1 MRLIVNS
8 EFAFPRF
15 SIAFLQ
21 PMCYFLSEVIPMSSV
36 GERIKLR
43 RKQLGIS
50 ADDLAQRIGVSRSTV
65 FRWEKGDIEKVP
77 GDTLVPIAKAL
88 NVSPA
93 FLMGWEELPPETNQS
108 APISGSGSKL
118 DVFMSIVNQ
127 LSAENQEKALSYVEF
142 LRDSEHK

>member
-1 MRLIVNS
+1 
-8 EFAFPRF
+8 
-15 SIAFLQ
+15 
-21 PMCYFLSEVIPMSSV
+21 MSSV
-36 GERIKLR
+36 GERIKQR

-93 FLMGWEELPPETNQS
+93 FLMGWEEFPGETNQS
-108 APISGSGSKL
+108 APMSGSGSKL
-118 DVFMSIVNQ
+118 EMFLSIVNQ
-127 LSAENQEKALSYVEF
+127 LSAENQEKALSYVEY